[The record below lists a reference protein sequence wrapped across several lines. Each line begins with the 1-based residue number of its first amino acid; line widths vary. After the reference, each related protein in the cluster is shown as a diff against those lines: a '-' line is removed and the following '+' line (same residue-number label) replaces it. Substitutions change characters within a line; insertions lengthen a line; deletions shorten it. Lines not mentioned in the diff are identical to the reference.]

1 MSVCDLSSGS
11 CNVSGTAVW
20 PGGINELKVSTEGLI
35 LERMGS
41 DKG

>member
-1 MSVCDLSSGS
+1 MCVIIAVAVVMSVGR
-11 CNVSGTAVW
+11 AVW